1 LVLAYKVWATTIEP
15 TTMARNAP
23 AKRAAPAPVP
33 SSKKERLRLLNSAAV
48 NTSALL
54 PQLDRFLKCLGL
66 RDCAS

>member
-1 LVLAYKVWATTIEP
+1 LVLVLAYKVWATTIEP

-33 SSKKERLRLLNSAAV
+33 SSKKERLRLLNSA
-48 NTSALL
+48 LL